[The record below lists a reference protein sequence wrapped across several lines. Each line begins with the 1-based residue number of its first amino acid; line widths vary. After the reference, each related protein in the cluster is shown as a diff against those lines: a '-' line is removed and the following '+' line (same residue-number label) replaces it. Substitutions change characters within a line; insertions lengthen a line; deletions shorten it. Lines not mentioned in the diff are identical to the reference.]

1 MIIVFLSAAFK
12 AASGPATLLVLW
24 FWNSNPKKQG
34 AIEKNELKFSALC
47 GLPDSC
53 KIVARNDENLI
64 HESRYPWSENYLKQ
78 KTTLNTLKQ
87 IPELPEMIETSES
100 PSMKTS
106 GKDFTIWV
114 GFPTGNEKAKN
125 CFTLHVVS
133 WNWEKSFQWL
143 SRNLEFSHL
152 SSNKN
157 ELLAANPTTPNRKR
171 EKISWFNPGLGVVRT
186 RLAKSKDC
194 FFYNHQILALEWSWV
209 NYT

>member
-1 MIIVFLSAAFK
+1 MFLSAAFK

-24 FWNSNPKKQG
+24 FWNTNPKKQG
-34 AIEKNELKFSALC
+34 AIEIIQLKFSALC

-78 KTTLNTLKQ
+78 KTTLKYTLKKQ

-100 PSMKTS
+100 PSMN

-125 CFTLHVVS
+125 WFTLHVVS
-133 WNWEKSFQWL
+133 WKWEKSFQWL
-143 SRNLEFSHL
+143 SRNLEFTHLHPQTVQKRASCGQPNNSQQNKGEKQLIQSWPWCSSHQ
-152 SSNKN
+152 
-157 ELLAANPTTPNRKR
+157 A
-171 EKISWFNPGLGVVRT
+171 G
-186 RLAKSKDC
+186 
-194 FFYNHQILALEWSWV
+194 
-209 NYT
+209 